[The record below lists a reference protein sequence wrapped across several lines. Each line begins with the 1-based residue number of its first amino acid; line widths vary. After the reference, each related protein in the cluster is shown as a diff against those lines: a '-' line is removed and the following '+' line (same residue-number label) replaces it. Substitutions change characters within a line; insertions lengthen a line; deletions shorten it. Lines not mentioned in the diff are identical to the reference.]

1 MSDLLMFKIGTQ
13 LKCSAVSVFS
23 DKKWILLL
31 RLSKIKMAN
40 SKLDAHGFFESG
52 PKILFTFPPMSFKEM
67 QLKIWLSGKD
77 ICTTLNV

>member
-1 MSDLLMFKIGTQ
+1 
-13 LKCSAVSVFS
+13 
-23 DKKWILLL
+23 
-31 RLSKIKMAN
+31 MAN